1 MKKLTPEL
9 IEKLKQKALAAT
21 PTGLGWET
29 ENCSIFASDIVQW
42 GKRPGDGSTSDGY
55 LGGVK
60 AQRSSNAFVTVC
72 ACWTDEDAAFIAAAD
87 PETVMA
93 LIGALEVER
102 AAVEVLAEIAERC
115 QADSRG
121 CEFCYVRGGCDPDN
135 MAKCAR
141 AEARKRLGLGEVCT
155 PVALS
160 IKVRDGEQT
169 DERR

>member
-21 PTGLGWET
+21 PGPWWQEGPLSPEETGTPGGLPAAVIHVEDCEDGET
-29 ENCSIFASDIVQW
+29 E
-42 GKRPGDGSTSDGY
+42 R
-55 LGGVK
+55 
-60 AQRSSNAFVTVC
+60 TVI
-72 ACWTDEDAAFIAAAD
+72 TEYVSEKDAAFIAAAD

-141 AEARKRLGLGEVCT
+141 AEARKRLGLGEEGGDAGWSV
-155 PVALS
+155 S
-160 IKVRDGEQT
+160 
-169 DERR
+169 